1 MSYLEDQ
8 GFKAGDTI
16 VCVSTGAPNIYKV
29 GDEFTIEVCLGGY
42 LNIPVR
48 GNLLGGSFG
57 KWKLKVDTT
66 EDYTEG
72 QWYPFTGTLPEV
84 HTYECMMADGSYHEF
99 KSGSG
104 VTPNMGTPV
113 AFRVLQNLK
122 PEPVVTKE
130 YMTLCEHSALGIIT
144 ITKEDGIITGTSYE
158 EVSRNVS

>member
-57 KWKLKVDTT
+57 KWKLKV
-66 EDYTEG
+66 EAQRG
-72 QWYPFTGTLPEV
+72 L
-84 HTYECMMADGSYHEF
+84 H
-99 KSGSG
+99 K
-104 VTPNMGTPV
+104 
-113 AFRVLQNLK
+113 R
-122 PEPVVTKE
+122 PVVPLHRNTARSI
-130 YMTLCEHSALGIIT
+130 HIWVH
-144 ITKEDGIITGTSYE
+144 DG
-158 EVSRNVS
+158 